1 MDRSESNPGSQV
13 KDAGGANAAPRAGA
27 ATAETLR
34 RHERMTFGARV
45 VLYELSTDFVPGPP
59 AQAEGADLS
68 RSGLGVRSRRMYYTD
83 RVVLVRIP
91 LRCGGAYFK
100 CGVIRSSVYAGSGLY
115 HVGIEFRE
123 MPPGDG
129 LASWMRARQT
139 SADDSR

>member
-1 MDRSESNPGSQV
+1 MADRQAT
-13 KDAGGANAAPRAGA
+13 KDASAPDGA
-27 ATAETLR
+27 ARPGTVSAESLR
-34 RHERMTFGARV
+34 RHERMAFGARI
-45 VLYELSTDFVPGPP
+45 VLYELTTDFVPGPP

-68 RSGLGVRSRRMYYTD
+68 RSGIGVRSRRMYYTE

-100 CGVIRSSVYAGSGLY
+100 CGVVRSSVYAGAGMY

-139 SADDSR
+139 SPDEPR